1 MDVAPQGPGGRLAA
15 RERREENR
23 GEKQNRRQD
32 ETQRRRKIHSAE
44 RRSTRSAKAHG
55 SCQRSRRS
63 GAAFCGT
70 VAWSH
75 DGTRD
80 ASAART

>member
-1 MDVAPQGPGGRLAA
+1 M
-15 RERREENR
+15 
-23 GEKQNRRQD
+23 
-32 ETQRRRKIHSAE
+32 ISAN
-44 RRSTRSAKAHG
+44 AHG

-70 VAWSH
+70 VACSQP
-75 DGTRD
+75 GTRE